1 MTTSSTMSDEFDEA
15 DIDAA
20 DIEVT
25 EPPAGWRPDITDEDP
40 DPRDVRDLDED
51 ADA

>member
-1 MTTSSTMSDEFDEA
+1 MRMRSSSVRDDVA

-25 EPPAGWRPDITDEDP
+25 EPPAGWVPEVTDDDP
-40 DPRDVRDLDED
+40 DPRDVRDADWEADE
-51 ADA
+51 